1 MADSKGIGGGR
12 LFKKNVNTHD
22 YRNLGYCIP
31 VAENSIDTIKV
42 RVRTLNTSS
51 GRRCWE
57 VSKKVLGVNTPLL
70 EG

>member
-31 VAENSIDTIKV
+31 VAENSIDPIRI
-42 RVRTLNTSS
+42 RVRTLNTS
-51 GRRCWE
+51 GGGQCLE
-57 VSKKVLGVNTPLL
+57 VSKKFWG
-70 EG
+70 